1 MRVIYILIYG
11 LENMPIENNNKCFV
25 CGENN
30 PYGFKVKPQ
39 VKNGGAEVY
48 IECIP
53 PNHMQGWAGILHGG
67 IISTLLD
74 EVITHIGIESYS
86 GPAVT
91 AQLEVRFRKPAPTG
105 VKLLISAERIK
116 MSRRMIEATAVVK
129 LTDSTVIA
137 TGFGKVMPVGDSF
150 APTPNTA

>member
-1 MRVIYILIYG
+1 MA
-11 LENMPIENNNKCFV
+11 IENNNNCFV

-39 VKNGGAEVY
+39 VRDNGAEVF
-48 IECIP
+48 IECTP

-74 EVITHIGIESYS
+74 EVITHIGIESFA

-91 AQLEVRFRKPAPTG
+91 AQLEVRFRNPAPTG
-105 VKLLISAERIK
+105 VKLLVSAERIK
-116 MSRRMIEATAVVK
+116 MSRRLIEATAVVE
-129 LTDSTVIA
+129 LSDSTVIA
-137 TGFGKVMPVGDSF
+137 TAIGKVVPVNDSF
-150 APTPNTA
+150 APTHSTL

>member
-1 MRVIYILIYG
+1 MT
-11 LENMPIENNNKCFV
+11 IENNNKCFV

-39 VKNGGAEVY
+39 VRDSGAEVF
-48 IECIP
+48 IECTP

-74 EVITHIGIESYS
+74 EVITHIGIESFS

-91 AQLEVRFRKPAPTG
+91 AQLEVRFRNPAPTG
-105 VKLLISAERIK
+105 VKLLVSAERIK
-116 MSRRMIEATAVVK
+116 MSRRLIEATAVVK

-137 TGFGKVMPVGDSF
+137 TGIGKVVPVSDSF
-150 APTPNTA
+150 APTHNTL